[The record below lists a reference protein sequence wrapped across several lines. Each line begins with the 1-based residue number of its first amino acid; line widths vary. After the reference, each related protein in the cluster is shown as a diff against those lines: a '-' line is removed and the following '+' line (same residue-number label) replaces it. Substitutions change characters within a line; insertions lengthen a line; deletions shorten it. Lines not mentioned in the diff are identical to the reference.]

1 MEKKDHTVTYIPT
14 EYYSMCETS
23 KRRVREMQERGIPTK
38 YDPKENPEDVGQMDS
53 FGFVMIK

>member
-1 MEKKDHTVTYIPT
+1 MEKKDHTVTYTPT

-23 KRRVREMQERGIPTK
+23 KRRVKEMQERGIPTK
-38 YDPKENPEDVGQMDS
+38 YDPKENPEEVGRMDS